1 LCGGPGLCA
10 RTEIAAPVR
19 EFGAL
24 LPIHATENATENAAD
39 VRDTVV
45 DGREPM
51 RDRGLGTLDEGA
63 VLTDLEILALS

>member
-10 RTEIAAPVR
+10 RTEIAAPVQ
-19 EFGAL
+19 EFGVPL
-24 LPIHATENATENAAD
+24 HIHATENATENATD

-51 RDRGLGTLDEGA
+51 RDRGLEPLDEGA
-63 VLTDLEILALS
+63 PSSPTWRFSP